1 MKTIKKHSHLF
12 IVSLIILLGI
22 AFFIAINT
30 GTIKVSFMQL
40 LKGLFIE
47 YNKDVASVYQIR
59 FPRVIVTMLVG
70 CALALSGLLFQVVLK
85 KSLSGSRNYRY

>member
-1 MKTIKKHSHLF
+1 METIKKHPYLF
-12 IVSLIILLGI
+12 IVSLVILLGI

-30 GTIKVSFMQL
+30 GIIKLSFIQL
-40 LKGLFIE
+40 LKGLFVE

-70 CALALSGLLFQVVLK
+70 CALALSG
-85 KSLSGSRNYRY
+85 